1 MALTQGARNKIKSFV
16 QSAKKLL
23 MNEFESQLQQYY
35 GIRPDGSCLLVE
47 ELTAREASVIET
59 ARLLRQ
65 RLNYLEE
72 GIAGNNKAP
81 EAVRQLIRE
90 QAFTILNRFA
100 AVRMSE
106 ERNIIRESV
115 RKGYNSEGFQ
125 VYDQLTGGAKTAE
138 QFTRYTWY
146 IGHVFDELAIDLPAV
161 FDRFSPYALLFPS
174 EKVLR
179 ELLDII
185 NDEDLN
191 IYREAG
197 HQPINLWVE
206 DETIGWIYQY
216 YNSREEISE
225 MREASGT
232 PRNSRELAVR
242 NQFFT
247 PRYVVQFLVDNSL
260 GRQWYEMNRGNT
272 NLVDSCQYMVKREQE
287 IFLEK
292 GEVIP
297 EAKIEGANYIEYRRL
312 KDPREI
318 LMLDPACGSMHF
330 GLYSFDLFEQIY
342 LEAWDNHSELMP
354 DLRDKYMR
362 DDFIKKIPGYIL
374 RYNIH
379 GVDIDPRA
387 IQIAG
392 LSLWLRAQKSYDDLN
407 LQPSYRPAISKSN
420 LVIAEPMPG
429 DMGLLSE
436 FTKNLPGPIGKLV
449 RVIWDK
455 MQLAGETGLL
465 LKIEEELK
473 KEIEIAKEEYKE
485 YKDASA
491 QSTLFDSPKDS
502 KAAQMAAIYGNGQ
515 KITKDFFD
523 TAEEEVLKA
532 LKSFAENAEGED
544 AFQKLLFAEDTARG
558 FAFIELC
565 RKRYDVIFMNPPF
578 GSTSQNTKKNIE
590 ANYILSK
597 KDLATTFIDR
607 MQLLIEKSGFIGCI
621 STRTIFFLG
630 TYSMWRK
637 KEIIDK
643 NNLALFADL
652 GIGVLDAMVET
663 CAYIFENRDRKND
676 SIFYRLTK
684 SDSKAHD
691 LKDCTA
697 FANHELA
704 YKVETKIFN
713 EISNEPFCYWLDDKT
728 KKIFIESP
736 KFGKGKRASKQGTAT
751 SDMSRFVLNHW
762 EIKDEIYTNID
773 DAFSGKKWIYYLMNE
788 NNTRFYAD
796 GNLVCNWKNNG
807 EEVKALLMSKF
818 NKGAQSESIYFN
830 EGLAWTYRT
839 AYFSVHIIRK
849 GGMATDKRP
858 LTIFEDKEQLLYTC
872 AFWNTKYIDYCIKLS
887 MEADSGNPTFK
898 NGTINKLPYP
908 KLPDNIKESLI
919 EISKRQHF
927 RVKAIYIS
935 DCKDISFSSNSYLIS
950 PSINDCIETERMNL
964 NQLKVDYLK
973 DLEIANNIIYSHFQI
988 NREER
993 ELIEALIDKS
1003 GKMDNGDQF
1012 ELDVD
1017 NVYTKIVSVLLGCVF
1032 KRWDIRLLKKWEPQ
1046 WSDEDMFKA
1055 RKHSPFLYGFKD
1067 STLDLVLPEYHDKV
1081 KTIWKIPYPVKVLE
1095 EVSSVSDM
1103 SSIVENLKEVIKYFW
1118 PNTFGIIE
1126 EQLLE
1131 YFKTDELSEIFNK
1144 YSKFFDAHLKDYSR
1158 NKRISPIYWHLGVSS
1173 GKFNVWIYYTKLNDG
1188 SLFKI
1193 VNELVDPKIK
1203 EIVKEVEVLDMKG
1216 STKELNDQKEFLA
1229 ELQEFKEELLRVA
1242 QLPYKPNQDDGVLIT
1257 AAPLHNLFR
1266 HPKWKKSTQDCWK
1279 KLEKGE
1285 YDWAHLAYSIWPER
1299 VRKKCINDLS
1309 MAIAHG
1315 LEDICE
1321 IKPKKQKEK
1330 KTKDIKSDSQQK
1342 IL

>member
-47 ELTAREASVIET
+47 ELTVREASVIET

-146 IGHVFDELAIDLPAV
+146 MGHVFDELAIDLPAV

-292 GEVIP
+292 GEEIP
-297 EAKIEGANYIEYRRL
+297 EAKIEGANYIEYRQL

-342 LEAWDNHSELMP
+342 LEAWDNHPELMP

-362 DDFIKKIPGYIL
+362 DDFIKRIPGFIL

-392 LSLWLRAQKSYDDLN
+392 LSLWLRAQKSYDNLN
-407 LQPSYRPAISKSN
+407 LQPAERPAISKSN
-420 LVIAEPMPG
+420 LVIAEQLPG
-429 DMGLLSE
+429 DMELLSE
-436 FTKNLPGPIGKLV
+436 FTSGLPGPIGKLV

-473 KEIEIAKEEYKE
+473 KEIEVAKEEYKE

-491 QSTLFDSPKDS
+491 QSTFFDSPEDS
-502 KAAQMAAIYGNGQ
+502 KAAKMAAIYGKGQ
-515 KITKDFFD
+515 KITKNFFD
-523 TAEEEVLKA
+523 TAEEKVLKA
-532 LKSFAENAEGED
+532 LKSFAEDAEGEN

-565 RKRYDVIFMNPPF
+565 RKRYDVIVMNPPF
-578 GSTSQNTKKNIE
+578 GAGSISTEAYYKDNYPSWGKNILCCFFTRMYSLSKAEGNTGAIFDRTVIIKSSYEEFRKKN
-590 ANYILSK
+590 LLGK
-597 KDLATTFIDR
+597 IDFV
-607 MQLLIEKSGFIGCI
+607 LDTG
-621 STRTIFFLG
+621 
-630 TYSMWRK
+630 W
-637 KEIIDK
+637 
-643 NNLALFADL
+643 
-652 GIGVLDAMVET
+652 GVLDANVET
-663 CAYIFENRDRKND
+663 TAFILGSNSSKKESIFLDLREVENKQLKLKDTLTTENFTVVQRGIFEKLPNSVIGYDWSQSVLNLFSSSKNLKEMGAQARQGHALVSFNHFRYFWENEFTSQYEFLYNGGGFSMFYMPFREVSTIGKNNSQVKEHKSVVLRNLDFQLKPGIGYGKRGDYLDAHLLLSGFVFTSEGQAIHELEEDETFLVLSYLNSSTVQYLINMFCGQHKHAGYINLLPFPELDEDIKGLIKDLVLKILTLKRQWVTKDETALEYENFVIKGNQTSLRFWVEELISDYENSLSEYKVLIREND
-676 SIFYRLTK
+676 SIW
-684 SDSKAHD
+684 
-691 LKDCTA
+691 
-697 FANHELA
+697 
-704 YKVETKIFN
+704 I
-713 EISNEPFCYWLDDKT
+713 KT
-728 KKIFIESP
+728 SGLEES
-736 KFGKGKRASKQGTAT
+736 
-751 SDMSRFVLNHW
+751 
-762 EIKDEIYTNID
+762 II
-773 DAFSGKKWIYYLMNE
+773 NE
-788 NNTRFYAD
+788 NN
-796 GNLVCNWKNNG
+796 
-807 EEVKALLMSKF
+807 
-818 NKGAQSESIYFN
+818 
-830 EGLAWTYRT
+830 
-839 AYFSVHIIRK
+839 
-849 GGMATDKRP
+849 DKRP
-858 LTIFEDKEQLLYTC
+858 DEELLDLFKQNRSVNKEVVIAYEVIQQVFGEIFGRHSSE
-872 AFWNTKYIDYCIKLS
+872 
-887 MEADSGNPTFK
+887 
-898 NGTINKLPYP
+898 
-908 KLPDNIKESLI
+908 
-919 EISKRQHF
+919 EISVQNNINLPHSNFNHTDIYKRNTESF
-927 RVKAIYIS
+927 IS
-935 DCKDISFSSNSYLIS
+935 IERLIIRLRKSLNELFSSN
-950 PSINDCIETERMNL
+950 DTEG
-964 NQLKVDYLK
+964 
-973 DLEIANNIIYSHFQI
+973 
-988 NREER
+988 
-993 ELIEALIDKS
+993 EL
-1003 GKMDNGDQF
+1003 
-1012 ELDVD
+1012 LDVLGENSLE
-1017 NVYTKIVSVLLGCVF
+1017 NVI
-1032 KRWDIRLLKKWEPQ
+1032 Q
-1046 WSDEDMFKA
+1046 KA
-1055 RKHSPFLYGFKD
+1055 NLFF
-1067 STLDLVLPEYHDKV
+1067 EYHHSR
-1081 KTIWKIPYPVKVLE
+1081 Y
-1095 EVSSVSDM
+1095 S
-1103 SSIVENLKEVIKYFW
+1103 
-1118 PNTFGIIE
+1118 PNRRE
-1126 EQLLE
+1126 
-1131 YFKTDELSEIFNK
+1131 
-1144 YSKFFDAHLKDYSR
+1144 A
-1158 NKRISPIYWHLGVSS
+1158 PIYWPVATKSN
-1173 GKFNVWIYYTKLNDG
+1173 KFIVWLYYPALNENT
-1188 SLFKI
+1188 LFSV

-1203 EIVKEVEVLDMKG
+1203 EIAKEVGVLEMKG
-1216 STKELNDQKEFLA
+1216 SAKELNDQKEFLA
-1229 ELQEFKEELLRVA
+1229 ELEDFKEELLRVA

-1266 HPKWKKSTQDCWK
+1266 HTKWKKSTQGCWE

-1321 IKPKKQKEK
+1321 IKPKKKKEK